1 MKVRHKQTGEV
12 FDAIKKV
19 SYMVDDGNN
28 LYSRGYDEEFIEVLD
43 EPKAKGIDW
52 EERRYEIAKECMAVL
67 CYTNTPEGGYE
78 RKAQAEEAFYL
89 ADALIEELKKR
100 K

>member
-12 FDAIKKV
+12 FD
-19 SYMVDDGNN
+19 GNN
-28 LYSRGYDEEFIEVLD
+28 LYSMGYDKEFIEVLD
-43 EPKAKGIDW
+43 EPKAKRIDW